1 MEESLFSRVMEA
13 SAKQDAE
20 AIRALHHDDFFC
32 VWETE
37 MAHLDEHLEW
47 VAKEVERTAVTDVEC
62 LFEDK
67 VCLIMKNTRKD
78 DVPLYAIC
86 LKRDGLFYRGIFNT
100 NKPHISRFTDSA

>member
-13 SAKQDAE
+13 SAKQDVE
-20 AIRALHHDDFFC
+20 AIRALHHEDFFC

-47 VAKEVERTAVTDVEC
+47 VAKEVERTPVTDVEC

-67 VCLIMKNTRKD
+67 VCLIIKNTRKD